1 MIFLSFFPKSSVLK
15 NIFFQFYS
23 NVFKVYNIEVYFL
36 SIFLLFLM
44 LRDSVFT
51 LSDFFKRIS

>member
-23 NVFKVYNIEVYFL
+23 VFKVYNIEVYCL

-51 LSDFFKRIS
+51 LSDFF

>member
-15 NIFFQFYS
+15 NIFFQFFS

>member
-23 NVFKVYNIEVYFL
+23 NVFKVYNIVVYFL

>member
-23 NVFKVYNIEVYFL
+23 NVFKVYNIEVYCL

-51 LSDFFKRIS
+51 LSDFFKRVS

>member
-51 LSDFFKRIS
+51 LSDFF